1 MWKDIF
7 SNPKNDDEEAESM
20 LDDFKRPRAARV
32 EEDGPSTAIGDSPP
46 VNSFL
51 DRGTEFDGKLAF
63 EGAVRINGRFSGEI
77 FSEGTLYIGEG
88 GSVNAAIQVD
98 TIIIS
103 GEVTGDVKAISK
115 VELQSAG
122 RLRGNIRTHVLKIE
136 EGALFEGNCS
146 MQPEEAPASKAKP
159 EVEAPPPE
167 PHVHEGLELS

>member
-7 SNPKNDDEEAESM
+7 SNPKTDDEEAPGM

-32 EEDGPSTAIGDSPP
+32 EEDGPAAPTGDSPA

-51 DRGTEFDGKLAF
+51 DRGTEFEGKLAF
-63 EGAVRINGRFSGEI
+63 EGAVRINGRFTGEI

-88 GSVNAAIQVD
+88 GTVNAEIQVD

-103 GEVTGDVKAISK
+103 GEVTGDVKAASK

-122 RLRGNIRTHVLKIE
+122 RLRGNIRTQVLKIE

-146 MQPEEAPASKAKP
+146 MQPEEASATKAP
-159 EVEAPPPE
+159 RDDEARPVETQAQGG
-167 PHVHEGLELS
+167 VELS